1 MHFSAVLL
9 AALSAATFGYAQ
21 TMTGGDGAS
30 YFPTC
35 AFTGTHTDRHACIL
49 VATFYAAGTGS
60 CGFFNTDAD
69 FIVAVDAAT
78 IQNFPGATANPNA

>member
-1 MHFSAVLL
+1 M
-9 AALSAATFGYAQ
+9 LSVV
-21 TMTGGDGAS
+21 
-30 YFPTC
+30 C
-35 AFTGTHTDRHACIL
+35 TDTNRHARIL
-49 VATFYAAGTGS
+49 AATFYAAGTGS